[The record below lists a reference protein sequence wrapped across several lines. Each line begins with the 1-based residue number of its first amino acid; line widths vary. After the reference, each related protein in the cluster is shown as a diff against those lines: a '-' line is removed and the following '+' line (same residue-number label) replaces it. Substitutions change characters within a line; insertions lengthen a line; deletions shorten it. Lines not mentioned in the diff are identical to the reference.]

1 MTESSTPPGVPSP
14 ARLAAWLNDHVPG
27 GPLELTDIQLIAGG
41 RSNLT
46 YRLTVSGPGAAPGTE
61 AGPGAA
67 PGTEAAPGSAAD
79 GTRLLV
85 LRRPPLGHV
94 LPTAHDMSR
103 EFRVLS
109 ALAGTRVP
117 VAPLVASCT
126 DDEVIGAPFYVM
138 EYVPGV
144 VLRTRAD
151 TKALTEAQAAEL
163 SRRLAEM
170 LAAIHDVDVNQVGLG
185 DLGRGAGYLRRQLD
199 RWQRQWELSATQDRP
214 GYTQLVQRLTA
225 ALPAEG
231 QTTLVHGDYRLDNAL
246 VTLNPQPRITA
257 VVDWEMATLGDPLAD
272 LGLTLVYWTEDGEEG
287 WLTPAGAT
295 GRDARGDGRRH
306 RQPRV
311 LDPGRVRRRVR
322 PAHRAGRVPDRLL
335 RGVRLLQ
342 AGRRP
347 GGHPRPVP
355 AGQNGRRRLRAR
367 RLRRTVAHRSCA
379 PGARH
384 AVEHLIRPGAPL
396 APASCPVPRSRRV
409 CRPAPARLPSIFEAR
424 RPAFA
429 GPLNR

>member
-1 MTESSTPPGVPSP
+1 MTESSTPPGIPSP

-46 YRLTVSGPGAAPGTE
+46 YRLTVSEPGPEPGAALGT
-61 AGPGAA
+61 GA
-67 PGTEAAPGSAAD
+67 E

-170 LAAIHDVDVNQVGLG
+170 LAAIHGVDVDQVGLG

-199 RWQRQWELSATQDRP
+199 RWQRQWELSVTEDRP
-214 GYTQLVQRLTA
+214 GYTQLVERLTA
-225 ALPAEG
+225 ALPAEAEG

-246 VTLNPQPRITA
+246 V
-257 VVDWEMATLGDPLAD
+257 
-272 LGLTLVYWTEDGEEG
+272 
-287 WLTPAGAT
+287 
-295 GRDARGDGRRH
+295 
-306 RQPRV
+306 
-311 LDPGRVRRRVR
+311 
-322 PAHRAGRVPDRLL
+322 
-335 RGVRLLQ
+335 
-342 AGRRP
+342 
-347 GGHPRPVP
+347 
-355 AGQNGRRRLRAR
+355 
-367 RLRRTVAHRSCA
+367 
-379 PGARH
+379 
-384 AVEHLIRPGAPL
+384 
-396 APASCPVPRSRRV
+396 
-409 CRPAPARLPSIFEAR
+409 
-424 RPAFA
+424 
-429 GPLNR
+429 

>member
-1 MTESSTPPGVPSP
+1 MNESSSPPGIPSP
-14 ARLAAWLNDHVPG
+14 ARLAAWLNGHVPG
-27 GPLELTDIQLIAGG
+27 GPVELTDIQLIAGG

-46 YRLTVSGPGAAPGTE
+46 YRLTVQGPGPGPGAAPGT
-61 AGPGAA
+61 GPEAA
-67 PGTEAAPGSAAD
+67 PGTGPGAE

-126 DDEVIGAPFYVM
+126 DVEVIGAPFYVM

-151 TKALTEAQAAEL
+151 TKALTEAQAADL

-170 LAAIHDVDVNQVGLG
+170 LAAIHAVDVDQVGLG

-214 GYTQLVQRLTA
+214 GYTQLVERLTA
-225 ALPAEG
+225 ALPAETEG

-246 VTLNPQPRITA
+246 VTLDPQPRITA

-287 WLTPAGAT
+287 WLTPAGAPAGTRGVTADATASPGFWTRAEFAAEYARLT
-295 GRDARGDGRRH
+295 GRDVSRIGYYVAFGYFKLAVVLEGIHARYQQGKTVGEGFEQEGFAVPLLIARAH
-306 RQPRV
+306 EV
-311 LDPGRVRRRVR
+311 L
-322 PAHRAGRVPDRLL
+322 
-335 RGVRLLQ
+335 
-342 AGRRP
+342 
-347 GGHPRPVP
+347 
-355 AGQNGRRRLRAR
+355 NGEPKS
-367 RLRRTVAHRSCA
+367 T
-379 PGARH
+379 
-384 AVEHLIRPGAPL
+384 
-396 APASCPVPRSRRV
+396 
-409 CRPAPARLPSIFEAR
+409 
-424 RPAFA
+424 
-429 GPLNR
+429 

>member
-1 MTESSTPPGVPSP
+1 MTESSTPPGIPSP

-46 YRLTVSGPGAAPGTE
+46 YRLTVSEPGAEPGPEPGAEPGAAPGT
-61 AGPGAA
+61 GA
-67 PGTEAAPGSAAD
+67 E

-126 DDEVIGAPFYVM
+126 DVEVIGAPFYVM

-144 VLRTRAD
+144 VLRTRND
-151 TKALTEAQAAEL
+151 TKDLTEAQAAEL
-163 SRRLAEM
+163 SRHLAEM
-170 LAAIHDVDVNQVGLG
+170 LAAIHGVDVNQVGLG

-199 RWQRQWELSATQDRP
+199 RWQRQWELSVTEERP
-214 GYTQLVQRLTA
+214 GYTQLVERLTA
-225 ALPAEG
+225 ALPAETEG

-246 VTLNPQPRITA
+246 VMLNPRPRITA

-287 WLTPAGAT
+287 WLTPAGSPAGTRGVTADATASPGFWTRAEFAAEYARLT
-295 GRDARGDGRRH
+295 GRDVSRIGYYVAFGYFKLAVVLEGIHARYQQGKTVGEGFEQEGFAVPLLIARAH
-306 RQPRV
+306 QV
-311 LDPGRVRRRVR
+311 LDT
-322 PAHRAGRVPDRLL
+322 
-335 RGVRLLQ
+335 Q
-342 AGRRP
+342 SS
-347 GGHPRPVP
+347 
-355 AGQNGRRRLRAR
+355 
-367 RLRRTVAHRSCA
+367 T
-379 PGARH
+379 
-384 AVEHLIRPGAPL
+384 
-396 APASCPVPRSRRV
+396 
-409 CRPAPARLPSIFEAR
+409 
-424 RPAFA
+424 
-429 GPLNR
+429 

>member
-1 MTESSTPPGVPSP
+1 
-14 ARLAAWLNDHVPG
+14 
-27 GPLELTDIQLIAGG
+27 
-41 RSNLT
+41 
-46 YRLTVSGPGAAPGTE
+46 
-61 AGPGAA
+61 
-67 PGTEAAPGSAAD
+67 
-79 GTRLLV
+79 V

-170 LAAIHDVDVNQVGLG
+170 LAAIHGVDVNQVGLG

-214 GYTQLVQRLTA
+214 GYTQLVERLTA
-225 ALPAEG
+225 ALPAEAEADV
-231 QTTLVHGDYRLDNAL
+231 TLVHGDYRLDNAL
-246 VTLNPQPRITA
+246 VTLDPRPRITA

-287 WLTPAGAT
+287 WLTPAGSPAGTRGVTADATASPGFWTRAEFAAEYARLT
-295 GRDARGDGRRH
+295 GRDVSRIGYYVAFGYFKLAVVLEGIHARYQQGKTVGEGFDQEGFAVPLLIARAH
-306 RQPRV
+306 EV
-311 LDPGRVRRRVR
+311 LDGEPKS
-322 PAHRAGRVPDRLL
+322 
-335 RGVRLLQ
+335 
-342 AGRRP
+342 
-347 GGHPRPVP
+347 
-355 AGQNGRRRLRAR
+355 
-367 RLRRTVAHRSCA
+367 T
-379 PGARH
+379 
-384 AVEHLIRPGAPL
+384 
-396 APASCPVPRSRRV
+396 
-409 CRPAPARLPSIFEAR
+409 
-424 RPAFA
+424 
-429 GPLNR
+429 